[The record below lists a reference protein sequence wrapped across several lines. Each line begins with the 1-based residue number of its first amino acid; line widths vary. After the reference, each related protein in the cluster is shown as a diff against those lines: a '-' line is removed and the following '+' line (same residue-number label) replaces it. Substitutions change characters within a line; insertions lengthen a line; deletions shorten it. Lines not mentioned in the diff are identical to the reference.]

1 MNNNFYK
8 ENRKALAENLTNGS
22 LVIIFAGES
31 LKKTADE
38 VFPFVANRNFLYL
51 TGIKEPSVIFTMTKV
66 KDEIKEEVFIKKA
79 DPFWEKW
86 LGKTISR
93 EEAIEISGIENI
105 RFIDEFEGYV
115 NSCIV
120 SGEAENIYL
129 DLERDNFNHSL
140 THNEEF
146 AKKLIEKYPYI
157 RIKNVYN
164 MISDLREVKKEY
176 EIEEMRTAIDIT
188 HEGIKSLMT
197 NAKAGMIEYQ
207 LEAYFDFVLKT
218 RGCKDVAFK
227 TIAAAGKNATVLHY
241 SVNNNEIK
249 DGDLILFDLGAQW
262 NYYSADISRTFPVN
276 GKFTERQKQIYN
288 IVLKA
293 NIETIKAIKPGV
305 LFGEL
310 NKVTKRVLAEG
321 LKEIGLI
328 KEDEELSK
336 YYYHGVSHH
345 LGLDT
350 HDVGTRQGELKEGM
364 VLTVEPGLY
373 IEEECIGIRIE
384 DDILVTKEGNENL
397 SKDIIKTVE
406 EIENFM
412 ANR

>member
-1 MNNNFYK
+1 MNNNFFK
-8 ENRKALAENLTNGS
+8 ENRNTLSRDLANGS
-22 LVIIFAGES
+22 LVIMFAGES

-51 TGIKEPSVIFTMTKV
+51 TGIKEPSVIFTMYKLNDEV
-66 KDEIKEEVFIKKA
+66 KETIFIKKA

-86 LGKTISR
+86 LGKTISK
-93 EEAIEISGIENI
+93 EEAIEASGVENI
-105 RFIDEFEGYV
+105 SFIDDFEGHL
-115 NSCIV
+115 NSLIV
-120 SGEAENIYL
+120 SGKAENIYL
-129 DLERDNFNHSL
+129 DLERDNFAHSL

-146 AKKLIEKYPYI
+146 AKKLAEKYPYI
-157 RIKNVYN
+157 RVKNVYN
-164 MISDLREVKKEY
+164 MISTLREVKKAD
-176 EIEEMRTAIDIT
+176 EIEEMRKAIAIT
-188 HEGIKSLMT
+188 DEGINALMN

-218 RGCKDVAFK
+218 NGCTDFAFQ

-241 SVNNNEIK
+241 HANNSEIK
-249 DGDLILFDLGAQW
+249 DGDLVLFDLGAQW

-293 NIETIKAIKPGV
+293 NIETINAIKPGV
-305 LFGEL
+305 PFPEL
-310 NKVTKRVLAEG
+310 NKVTRRVLADG

-350 HDVGTRQGELKEGM
+350 HDVGTREGELKEGM

-384 DDILVTKEGNENL
+384 DDILVTKDGGENL

-406 EIENFM
+406 DIEAFM
-412 ANR
+412 AKR